1 MRFLTTAVLAFVG
14 VFVSGCAGLEEA
26 PESERTFERIMEA
39 PGASKDRI
47 FESTKIWIA
56 QNFRSAKAV
65 LEYENKPEGR
75 IIGNGAIDYP
85 CAGME
90 CLGKGSWKVQFT
102 MQVDIKEQK
111 FKLTFSN
118 LTLSVPPTYNSA
130 FYSSAFGVQSGFE
143 RPVWQKGDL
152 NSIRPALLK
161 FGDQLVAS
169 IQNTK
174 ARENW

>member
-1 MRFLTTAVLAFVG
+1 MRGAFLVCVLAVLT
-14 VFVSGCAGLEEA
+14 GCAGLEEA
-26 PESERTFERIMEA
+26 PESEKTFERIVEV
-39 PGASKDRI
+39 PGATKDRI

-65 LEYENKPEGR
+65 LEYENKAEGR
-75 IIGNGAIDYP
+75 IIGNGAINYP
-85 CAGME
+85 CSGME
-90 CLGKGSWKVQFT
+90 CLAKGDWKVMFT

-111 FKLTFSN
+111 FKQTFSN
-118 LTLSVPPTYNSA
+118 LVLSIPPKYDGI
-130 FYSSAFGVQSGFE
+130 YGVKAGSE
-143 RPVWQKGDL
+143 IAVWQKGDL

-161 FGDQLVAS
+161 FGDQLAAS

>member
-1 MRFLTTAVLAFVG
+1 MCRTFVISILMVL
-14 VFVSGCAGLEEA
+14 SGCVGGLAGLEEA
-26 PESERTFERIMEA
+26 PESERTFEKIVEV

-47 FESTKIWIA
+47 FESTKVWIA

-65 LEYENKPEGR
+65 LEYENKVEGR

-85 CAGME
+85 CSGME
-90 CLGKGSWKVQFT
+90 CLGKGNWKVIFT

-111 FKLTFSN
+111 FKQTFTN
-118 LTLSVPPTYNSA
+118 LVLSVPPTYNST
-130 FYSSAFGVQSGFE
+130 FGVQSGFE

-152 NSIRPALLK
+152 NSIKPALLK
-161 FGDQLVAS
+161 FGDQLAAS
-169 IQNTK
+169 IQNSK